1 MITIVYALI
10 TIFADGTLH
19 HIGEGLRRMSHAHL
33 HHESDHTHNGGTRR
47 KSVPNV
53 DLDEEGNPTHSDN
66 QFKRVSSAP
75 LLDISDIVGVDTV
88 YRQNLEPYNNHY
100 ASVAHACAARCGSV
114 FVCPCVCAAI
124 AAQR

>member
-1 MITIVYALI
+1 MSVRIFNECDHNSLCTVI
-10 TIFADGTLH
+10 IFADGTLH

-53 DLDEEGNPTHSDN
+53 DLDEQGNPTHSDN

-75 LLDISDIVGVDTV
+75 LLDSSDIVGVDTV
-88 YRQNLEPYNNHY
+88 LSPKFRAP
-100 ASVAHACAARCGSV
+100 
-114 FVCPCVCAAI
+114 
-124 AAQR
+124 